1 MFSDQANVTDS
12 PDLGPP
18 PVGHFEDGEPGALDQ
33 PRELDQEDETTQRT
47 LFANLETRKRRRETT
62 SIVQTMTHGANDAQ
76 PHEPQMAVAETTR
89 PIEPFKSG
97 AKRTMTAKEGERNA
111 ELRNS
116 SHSDDIMFD
125 FDHRYAM
132 PDSNKT
138 IPAKS
143 NNAKAEQHLI
153 NPRIFRESSENGN
166 QGKSRDASSDLQ
178 TKNRRALGPSK
189 LRLVHFKITR

>member
-33 PRELDQEDETTQRT
+33 PRELDREDETIQRT

-62 SIVQTMTHGANDAQ
+62 SIVQTKMHEVKDAQ
-76 PHEPQMAVAETTR
+76 PFEPEMATAKTTL
-89 PIEPFKSG
+89 PVEPLKSG
-97 AKRTMTAKEGERNA
+97 AKWAMPAKEGECNA
-111 ELRNS
+111 ELKKS
-116 SHSDDIMFD
+116 SHGDDIMFD
-125 FDHRYAM
+125 FDHRYVM

-138 IPAKS
+138 VLAKL

-153 NPRIFRESSENGN
+153 NPKIFRESSENGN
-166 QGKSRDASSDLQ
+166 QGKARDVKSTLQ
-178 TKNRRALGPSK
+178 TKNRKALGPSK
-189 LRLVHFKITR
+189 LILAHFERT

>member
-33 PRELDQEDETTQRT
+33 PRELDQEDQTTQRT
-47 LFANLETRKRRRETT
+47 LFANLETRKKRRETA
-62 SIVQTMTHGANDAQ
+62 SIIQTITHEAKDAL
-76 PHEPQMAVAETTR
+76 PHEPEMELANTTL
-89 PIEPFKSG
+89 PTEPCKSG
-97 AKRTMTAKEGERNA
+97 AMRAMTAKGDECNA
-111 ELRNS
+111 ELSKS
-116 SHSDDIMFD
+116 SHGDDIMFD
-125 FDHRYAM
+125 FDHRYVM

-138 IPAKS
+138 VPAKP
-143 NNAKAEQHLI
+143 NHAKAEQNLI

-166 QGKSRDASSDLQ
+166 QGKARDAKYVLQ
-178 TKNRRALGPSK
+178 TKNRRALGPSM